1 MFLLLGVIISI
12 ISLKDLIKSKKICLL
27 IFFIAIIFLSIITF
41 IFKDEIPSIMT
52 LIEKIKG
59 MIYESN

>member
-27 IFFIAIIFLSIITF
+27 IFFIAIIALSIITF